1 MTTYEN
7 PLVRL
12 RNIRLLLCA
21 VVVACTGPS
30 EAELRQE
37 VLARIKADG
46 NLHKAS
52 VLRATNIFA
61 AEDEDDHGKS
71 QRGTFQRLDLDSGQC
86 ILVRDANYIP
96 FDRDLRNKPVS
107 YRSSSNAAQTWP
119 ITLFALDRKC
129 LPGPTG
135 ALRHH
140 GPCLCRAVAA

>member
-1 MTTYEN
+1 MATSAK

-12 RNIRLLLCA
+12 RKTRLLLCLA
-21 VVVACTGPS
+21 VVACTGPS

-37 VLARIKADG
+37 VLTRIKADG
-46 NLHKAS
+46 NLHRAS

-61 AEDEDDHGKS
+61 PDDEDDHGKS

-86 ILVRDANYIP
+86 ILVRDASFIP
-96 FDRDLRNKPVS
+96 FDRDLQNRAVS

-129 LPGPTG
+129 LPAQLEP
-135 ALRHH
+135 
-140 GPCLCRAVAA
+140 